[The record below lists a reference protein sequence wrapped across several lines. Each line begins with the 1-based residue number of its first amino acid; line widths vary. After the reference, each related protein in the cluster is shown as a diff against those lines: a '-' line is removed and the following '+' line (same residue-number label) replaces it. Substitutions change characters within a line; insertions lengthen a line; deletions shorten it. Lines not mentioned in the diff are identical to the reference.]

1 MISRFFLKL
10 IESGDCKMTFV
21 NNNTTGRFSNLENT
35 MRALVLTFRGEERP
49 TPREQRI
56 FAGVAAV
63 SFAAFACFTLKVHQ
77 DRAAN
82 ANAALQGVGGN
93 PIALVSASQ
102 QKGR

>member
-1 MISRFFLKL
+1 MAFA
-10 IESGDCKMTFV
+10 

-49 TPREQRI
+49 TPREQKI
-56 FAGVAAV
+56 FACFVVA
-63 SFAAFACFTLKVHQ
+63 SFAALSVFALKVHQ

>member
-56 FAGVAAV
+56 FAGVVVA
-63 SFAAFACFTLKVHQ
+63 SFAALSVFALKVHQ
-77 DRAAN
+77 GRAAN
-82 ANAALQGVGGN
+82 TNAALQDVDKN
-93 PIALVSASQ
+93 PIALVSEHYQ
-102 QKGR
+102 NRR